1 MRVAILYD
9 GAARRL
15 AAAPDVAGV
24 VESVEAVRA
33 SLLELGHEPCE
44 VAADADVPRWSG
56 ELRALAPHVVFNL
69 CEGIGGQSALEVHA
83 AAVVELL
90 GLHMTGAPAELLAF
104 ARRKDRVN
112 ACLDARGIP
121 VPVWAEAT
129 AAEPP
134 RGWDLYPAIV
144 KPAAEDASVGITRRS
159 VARDEQELAR
169 ALREAE
175 PLAPLLVQEFLAG
188 RELNVGFVADTLLP
202 IAEIDFAATPRD
214 AWPMVCYASKWQPG
228 SAEDRSA
235 VPRCPAELSPRERD
249 EVAAI
254 AGAAWQA
261 LGGRGYGRVDLRGDD
276 RGRLFVLEVNPN
288 PDLAPSAGL
297 ARMAAAAGW
306 SYTRL
311 IDAILMGATP

>member
-1 MRVAILYD
+1 VRVAILYD
-9 GAARRL
+9 GASRRL

-24 VESVEAVRA
+24 VEAVAAVRT

-44 VAADADVPRWSG
+44 VAADADVPRWAG
-56 ELRALAPHVVFNL
+56 ELRTLAPDVVFNL

-90 GLHMTGAPAELLAF
+90 GLPMTGAPAQLLAF

-112 ACLDARGIP
+112 AYLDARGIL

-134 RGWDLYPAIV
+134 RGWNLYPAIV

-159 VARDEQELAR
+159 VVRDEGELAR

-188 RELNVGFVADTLLP
+188 REFNVGFVADTLLP
-202 IAEIDFAATPRD
+202 VAEIDFAATPRD
-214 AWPMVCYASKWQPG
+214 AWPLVCYASKWEPE

-235 VPRCPAELSPRERD
+235 VPRCPAELSPHERD
-249 EVAAI
+249 QATAI
-254 AGAAWQA
+254 ARAAWRA
-261 LGGRGYGRVDLRGDD
+261 LGGRGYGRIDLRSDD
-276 RGRLFVLEVNPN
+276 RGRLHVLEVNPN
-288 PDLAPSAGL
+288 PDMAPSAGL

-306 SYTRL
+306 SYTEL
-311 IDAILMGATP
+311 VDAILMGAGP

>member
-1 MRVAILYD
+1 VRVAILYD

-24 VESVEAVRA
+24 VEAVAAVRT

-44 VAADADVPRWSG
+44 VAADADVPRWAG
-56 ELRALAPHVVFNL
+56 ELRTLAPDVVFNL

-90 GLHMTGAPAELLAF
+90 GLPMTGAPAQLLAF

-112 ACLDARGIP
+112 AYLDARGIL

-134 RGWDLYPAIV
+134 RGWNLYPAIV

-159 VARDEQELAR
+159 VVRDEGELAR

-188 RELNVGFVADTLLP
+188 REFNVGFVADTLLP
-202 IAEIDFAATPRD
+202 VAEIDFAATPRD
-214 AWPMVCYASKWQPG
+214 AWPLVCYASKWEPE

-235 VPRCPAELSPRERD
+235 VPRCPAELSPHERD
-249 EVAAI
+249 QATAI
-254 AGAAWQA
+254 ARAAWRA
-261 LGGRGYGRVDLRGDD
+261 LGGRGYGRIDLRSDD
-276 RGRLFVLEVNPN
+276 RGRLHVLEVNPN
-288 PDLAPSAGL
+288 PDIAPSAGL

-306 SYTRL
+306 SYTEL
-311 IDAILMGATP
+311 VDAILMGAGP